1 MKRARN
7 VLKKRDAQPL
17 PRGRGSVICRND
29 EASILGR
36 AFLGFVVFAAGI
48 AWAQGIGLVAVVSK
62 PVSRTIE
69 LPGEFAAFQS
79 VALHAKVRGYV
90 ERMLVDR
97 GSVVKRGDLLAEL
110 TAPEMQAQIAEA
122 ESKVQAVDSE
132 RLQAVAQLAA
142 VESTADRLKQASET
156 PGAIAANELIQA
168 QKQVEAAKALIE
180 SRQQSVRAAEAV
192 VRAQKELEAYL
203 RITAPFDG
211 VVTDRLVHPGA
222 LAGPGSASDPVL
234 LVIQD
239 VSHLRLVVALPE
251 EDVGGITP
259 GARVEFH
266 VPAYPDRTYSGTIA
280 RISHALDEKTRTMA
294 VELDVLNRDSS
305 LSPGMYPAVRW
316 PIRGSRSL
324 LLVPKTSVV
333 TTTERTFVIRER
345 NGRAEWVDV
354 RKGTGDGDLV
364 EVAGDLKV
372 GDQVVQRANDEIR
385 EGDTIG
391 TSGKK
396 KP

>member
-1 MKRARN
+1 MKHARSLI
-7 VLKKRDAQPL
+7 VAL
-17 PRGRGSVICRND
+17 
-29 EASILGR
+29 
-36 AFLGFVVFAAGI
+36 AAGI
-48 AWAQGIGLVAVVSK
+48 ASAQGIGLVAVVSK
-62 PVSRTIE
+62 PVSRTID

-79 VALHAKVRGYV
+79 VAIHAKVRGYV

-122 ESKVQAVDSE
+122 ESRVKAAESE

-142 VESTADRLKQASET
+142 AESTSDRLKQASET
-156 PGAIAANELIQA
+156 PGAIAGNELIQA
-168 QKQVEAAKALIE
+168 QKQVDASRAVIE

-192 VRAQKELEAYL
+192 VRAQKDLEAYL

-211 VVTDRLVHPGA
+211 VVTDRLIHPGA

-239 VSHLRLVVALPE
+239 VLHLRLVVALPE
-251 EDVGGITP
+251 EDVAGIMP
-259 GARVEFH
+259 GARVEFR
-266 VPAYPDRTYSGTIA
+266 VPAYPDRTYAGTIA
-280 RISHALDEKTRTMA
+280 RISHALDEETRTMA
-294 VELDVLNRDSS
+294 VELDVLNRDGS
-305 LSPGMYPAVRW
+305 LSPGMYPSVKW
-316 PIRGSRSL
+316 PVRGSRPL

-333 TTTERTFVIRER
+333 TTTERTFVIRDR

-354 RKGTGDGDLV
+354 RKGIADNDLV

-372 GDQVVQRANDEIR
+372 GDLVVQRANDEIR
-385 EGDTIG
+385 EGDTIK
-391 TSGKK
+391 TSTK